1 MYINI
6 YIFHYKDAR
15 LVLTLRYLATG
26 DNLHSLA
33 YAFRT
38 GYSTAPK
45 IVKEVSITIFEALS
59 PEYLKE
65 PKTAQWKIIAL
76 EFTVL
81 VLLLSSA
88 LVPVGSSVIFKTI
101 NIEGLLL
108 RTCLKVKED
117 VSQ

>member
-45 IVKEVSITIFEALS
+45 IVKEVSIAIFEALS

-65 PKTAQWKIIAL
+65 PTTAQWKIIAL
-76 EFTVL
+76 EFDSFGSLT
-81 VLLLSSA
+81 LLST
-88 LVPVGSSVIFKTI
+88 GSGWFF
-101 NIEGLLL
+101 GHF
-108 RTCLKVKED
+108 
-117 VSQ
+117 